1 MSNWILITP
10 IITFQFG
17 GPEVSKFDLN
27 CDDLDML
34 RGSYRHRHVESLF
47 SQLLFSEVF
56 YKFNSFDG
64 GFIFVETETVDNPS
78 QNYIVFTKS
87 KYFAGFIKP

>member
-27 CDDLDML
+27 FDDLDRL

-47 SQLLFSEVF
+47 SSYYSQRYFINLIVLMEVSFSSRLKSSTIPHKITL
-56 YKFNSFDG
+56 YLQS
-64 GFIFVETETVDNPS
+64 PS
-78 QNYIVFTKS
+78 TLQVL
-87 KYFAGFIKP
+87 